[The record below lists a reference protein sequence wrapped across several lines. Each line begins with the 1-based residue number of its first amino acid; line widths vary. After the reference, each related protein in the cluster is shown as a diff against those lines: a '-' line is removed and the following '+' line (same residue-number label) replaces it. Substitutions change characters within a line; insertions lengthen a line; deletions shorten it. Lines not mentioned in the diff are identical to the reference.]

1 MRAPF
6 RRFALA
12 LVAAAAVAAAAA
24 CSSSSSQGQDTVRAG
39 ASPVAPVPGAR
50 STTLTVPASQNG
62 GALST
67 PRTLTVTT
75 LLSHLTFPQGLAFA
89 RLDGS
94 WVLYVA
100 ESDQIDR
107 YPWEA
112 GGISGPRTV
121 IAGDCRISIPAAT
134 TYTGRRT

>member
-50 STTLTVPASQNG
+50 LTTLAVPASQDG

-67 PRTLTVTT
+67 PHTLIVPAGWTIRVWARIPDARMEAWTPEGNLLVSSPGGRPCGPTVRTC
-75 LLSHLTFPQGLAFA
+75 
-89 RLDGS
+89 GS
-94 WVLYVA
+94 
-100 ESDQIDR
+100 
-107 YPWEA
+107 
-112 GGISGPRTV
+112 
-121 IAGDCRISIPAAT
+121 
-134 TYTGRRT
+134 